1 MIVVGL
7 VLSLLVGV
15 SLGLLGGG
23 GSILTLPILLYV
35 LGVEVHAAIAMSL
48 FVVGV
53 TAVVG
58 AVQHARRGN
67 VHWRTGWWFSVGG
80 MGGAFLGGKLG
91 AQLSP
96 TLLLSLFAALMLVTA
111 GLMLRG
117 KKTLVT
123 PGAAPR
129 RQLVRVLL
137 EGFVV
142 GGFTGMIGAGGGF
155 LVVPAL
161 VLLGGLPMREAVGT
175 SLMVI
180 ALKSFAGLAGYL
192 SHIAIDW
199 ALALGVSAAA
209 VAGSFIGARAVHRV
223 APDQLRRVFAW
234 FVLAMG
240 VFVLVKEWT

>member
-1 MIVVGL
+1 MIALGL

-35 LGVEVHAAIAMSL
+35 MNVEAHAAIAMSL
-48 FVVGV
+48 FVVGL
-53 TAVVG
+53 TSAAG
-58 AVQHARRGN
+58 AIQHARRGN

-80 MGGAFLGGKLG
+80 MSGAFLGGKLG
-91 AQLSP
+91 VHMSP
-96 TLLLSLFAALMLVTA
+96 TILLSLFAALMLVTA

-117 KKTLVT
+117 KKEIDPSAQAGRTLH
-123 PGAAPR
+123 
-129 RQLVRVLL
+129 RVLL
-137 EGFVV
+137 EGFLV

-161 VLLGGLPMREAVGT
+161 VLLGGLTMKEAVGT

-180 ALKSFAGLAGYL
+180 TLKSFAGLAGYL
-192 SHIAIDW
+192 SQIQIDW
-199 ALALGVSAAA
+199 LLAFGVSAAA
-209 VAGSFIGARAVHRV
+209 ICGSFVGARAVHLV
-223 APDQLRRVFAW
+223 APDKLRRGFAW

-240 VFVLVKEWT
+240 LLVLLKEWW